1 MFDDARARRAWN
13 LYFLKAEAVLL
24 PLAAPVRK
32 ELIGDLQAH
41 VRDILANEKIAG
53 DEFARLQ
60 AALDRVG
67 NPKEFLAPL
76 LADAVFKA
84 PPQHGSFSMTTR
96 ALSLYAS
103 RGTSYLIRTLGLL
116 AAAASGFVVALAA
129 LNSLVRPD
137 HAGLFRIGEDEYQLR
152 VMGLGDIGGEQLL
165 APWMAVALI
174 AIGAAVLW
182 WTARRV
188 RRMLLELIAQAA

>member
-1 MFDDARARRAWN
+1 MFKDTRARRAWN
-13 LYFLKAEAVLL
+13 LYFLKAEAVLS

-41 VRDILANEKIAG
+41 VQDILANEKTGG
-53 DEFARLQ
+53 DEFVRLQ

-67 NPKEFLAPL
+67 NPREFLAPL

-84 PPQHGSFSMTTR
+84 PPQHGSFAMTYR
-96 ALSLYAS
+96 ILSLYAS
-103 RGTSYLIRTLGLL
+103 RGTSYLFRTLGLL
-116 AAAASGFVVALAA
+116 LAAASGLVVALAA
-129 LNSLVRPD
+129 LNSLLRPD
-137 HAGLFRIGEDEYQLR
+137 RAGLFHRGEDEYQVR
-152 VMGLGDIGGEQLL
+152 VMGFGDAGGEQLL

-174 AIGAAVLW
+174 AIGAALLW

-188 RRMLLELIAQAA
+188 RRMLLELIAQTT